1 MLEKIMS
8 FARHPARIENRI
20 YACADGAAPVE
31 DVRAVATEAAL
42 AAAVDV
48 SPAVLVTLW
57 AHDQRLHPE
66 HRPAVR
72 RSG

>member
-1 MLEKIMS
+1 MQMIEKILS
-8 FARHPARIENRI
+8 FARHPAR
-20 YACADGAAPVE
+20 AAYHASGDDAVTVE

-42 AAAVDV
+42 ASAVDA

-66 HRPAVR
+66 HRAAVR
-72 RSG
+72 RTG